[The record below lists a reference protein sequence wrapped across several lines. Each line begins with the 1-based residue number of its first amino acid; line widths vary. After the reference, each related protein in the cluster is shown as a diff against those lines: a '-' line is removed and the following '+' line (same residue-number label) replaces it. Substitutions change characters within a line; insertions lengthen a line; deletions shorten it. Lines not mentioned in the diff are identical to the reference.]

1 MGFTNSFNDFL
12 FSVVPFFM
20 FIIFVIVTMTFITSF
35 TEGLGQYLRN
45 KSAPKKTIP
54 ARLAAKRTHDWGGY
68 GDTDIRIS
76 YYAAFETENGERL
89 EFPVS
94 SSFSE
99 MYAEGDTG
107 MLTYKGTKF
116 IDFKIE

>member
-1 MGFTNSFNDFL
+1 MGFANSFNEFL
-12 FSVVPFFM
+12 FSVIPFFM
-20 FIIFVIVTMTFITSF
+20 FIIFIIVTMTFITAF
-35 TEGLGQYLRN
+35 VKGLGQYHRN
-45 KSAPKKTIP
+45 NSALKKTIP
-54 ARLAAKRTHDWGGY
+54 ARLVAKRTHNLGGY
-68 GDTDIRIS
+68 GDTDTRVS

-99 MYAEGDTG
+99 IYAEGDTG

-116 IDFKIE
+116 LDFERE